1 MNKYLVM
8 PIVLNQ
14 FASYINT
21 VEGTTNPNKNDI
33 SAELKTY
40 YSDYLIDLVEPE
52 LIHDQFAQKHPIPKN
67 GGKEVEFR
75 KYDSLDTTPSA
86 RKLVEGVTPDGQK
99 LNVKT
104 VTAKVEQYGGYVV
117 LSDMLLLTAI
127 DNNIVEATQLIAAQA
142 GRTLDTVTRDHLA
155 TNTNTL
161 TTASNTQLSSD
172 MIRQAVRM
180 LKIANAPKINGYYVG
195 IVHPDVAYDLMK
207 DDEWQEVKSY
217 NPENWYNGEL
227 GRIAGVRFVESSTAY
242 YDTTDK
248 LYSTLI
254 LGANAYG
261 VTEISGGGLQH
272 IVKQLGYGDDP
283 LNQRASVGWKATR
296 AVEILVPQYMISI
309 ETKST
314 LPYADPFA

>member
-40 YSDYLIDLVEPE
+40 YSDYLIDLVEAE

-75 KYDSLDTTPSA
+75 KYDSLDTTPSE
-86 RKLVEGVTPDGQK
+86 RLLTEGVTPNGQPIS
-99 LNVKT
+99 VKT
-104 VTAKVEQYGGYVV
+104 VTAKVEQYGGYVI

-127 DNNIVEATQLIAAQA
+127 DNNIVEATQLIASQA
-142 GRTLDTVTRDHLA
+142 GRTLDNVTRNTMA
-155 TNTNTL
+155 TNPNKVSS
-161 TTASNTQLSSD
+161 TADGEISVELVQK
-172 MIRQAVRM
+172 AVRM
-180 LKIANAPKINGYYVG
+180 LKIANAPRINGSYVG
-195 IVHPDVAYDLMK
+195 IIHPDVAYDLMR
-207 DDEWQEVKSY
+207 DPDWVAVKNY
-217 NPENWYNGEL
+217 DPEDWYNGEI
-227 GRIAGVRFVESSTAY
+227 GRIAGVRFIESPSAY
-242 YDTTDK
+242 YDNTKST
-248 LYSTLI
+248 YSTFI

-309 ETKST
+309 DTKAS
-314 LPYADPFA
+314 LPYTDPFV